1 MALQDLTPQ
10 LRTRL
15 RKVEWMVVLFLGGT
29 TLLMLASLGWFI
41 FRTGE
46 ARGWW
51 VDEVPY
57 YTYVADATGI
67 KVGTPVHMMGFKVG
81 EVTKVD
87 ALPLDQLRSWPYLKT
102 NQFRAFVG
110 FKVRDKEPSR
120 YPGYISSDSRVKLGG
135 FPVEIAGGVVL
146 EISVGSMSG
155 TLTTTNLEGGRIGVL
170 SHKFAYDELE
180 GKKDSPN
187 RRYLPLSASENGYYL
202 PLDQSETLLA
212 QVQQVLA
219 KVRGIGTQVDAA
231 LPGLTAELY
240 LTLTNVHAITAQLRP
255 NVGPPGALGAMVLP
269 TNLVARFGQAGG
281 LGDLILP
288 TNLVARFGQPGGL
301 GDLILPTHLNAQ
313 LTATLAAVPGTLSNL
328 DQRTASLG
336 ALITNLVK
344 GTAPLGNAI
353 TNLDLTMDDMR
364 SNTVPQATALL
375 RTLDS
380 FVEGMKRHWLF
391 RGAFKAPK
399 AEERPAPRG
408 TNSVSAAPSR
418 ARF

>member
-29 TLLMLASLGWFI
+29 ALLLLGSLGGFI

-57 YTYVADATGI
+57 YTYVDDATGI

-87 ALPLDQLRSWPYLKT
+87 ALPLDQLRRWDYYQT

-146 EISVGSMSG
+146 EVSVGSMSG
-155 TLTTTNLEGGRIGVL
+155 TLTTTNLGGGRIGVL
-170 SHKFAYDELE
+170 SDKFAYDELS

-187 RRYLPLSASENGYYL
+187 RRYLPLSESKTGYYL

-219 KVRGIGTQVDAA
+219 KVRGIGTKVDAA
-231 LPGLTAELY
+231 LPGLTEELY
-240 LTLTNVHAITAQLRP
+240 LTLTNVHAITEQLRP
-255 NVGPPGALGAMVLP
+255 NVGPPGALGAMV
-269 TNLVARFGQAGG
+269 
-281 LGDLILP
+281 LP

-399 AEERPAPRG
+399 AEGRPVPRG
-408 TNSVSAAPSR
+408 TNSVSAPPSR

>member
-57 YTYVADATGI
+57 YTYVGDATGI

-87 ALPLDQLRSWPYLKT
+87 ALPLEELRKWDYYQT

-120 YPGYISSDSRVKLGG
+120 YPGYIGSDSRVKLGG

-146 EISVGSMSG
+146 EISVGSMGG
-155 TLTTTNLEGGRIGVL
+155 TLTTTNLEGGGIGVL
-170 SHKFAYDELE
+170 SDKFAYDELS

-187 RRYLPLSASENGYYL
+187 RRYLPLSETEKGFYL
-202 PLDQSETLLA
+202 PIDQSETLLA

-219 KVRGIGTQVDAA
+219 KVRGIGTKVDAA
-231 LPGLTAELY
+231 LPGLTEELY
-240 LTLTNVHAITAQLRP
+240 LTLTNVHAITEQLRP

-281 LGDLILP
+281 LGDLVLP
-288 TNLVARFGQPGGL
+288 TNL
-301 GDLILPTHLNAQ
+301 NAQ
-313 LTATLAAVPGTLSNL
+313 LIATLAAVPGTLSNL

-336 ALITNLVK
+336 VLITNLVK
-344 GTAPLGNAI
+344 GTGPLGNAI

-399 AEERPAPRG
+399 AEERPVPRG

>member
-57 YTYVADATGI
+57 YTYVGDATGI

-87 ALPLDQLRSWPYLKT
+87 ALPLEQLRSWDYYQT

-110 FKVRDKEPSR
+110 FKVRDRRPSR
-120 YPGYISSDSRVKLGG
+120 YPGYIGSDSRVKLGG

-146 EISVGSMSG
+146 EISVGSMG
-155 TLTTTNLEGGRIGVL
+155 ATLTTKDLPGGEIGVL
-170 SHKFAYDELE
+170 SDKFAYDELSA
-180 GKKDSPN
+180 KKDSPN
-187 RRYLPLSASENGYYL
+187 MRYVPLSEAENGYYL
-202 PLDQSETLLA
+202 PLDQSETLLS
-212 QVQQVLA
+212 QVQQVLS
-219 KVRGIGTQVDAA
+219 KVRGIGTKVDAA
-231 LPGLTAELY
+231 LPGLTEELY

-269 TNLVARFGQAGG
+269 TNLVAR
-281 LGDLILP
+281 L
-288 TNLVARFGQPGGL
+288 GQPGGL
-301 GDLILPTHLNAQ
+301 GELIIPTNINEHLVSV
-313 LTATLAAVPGTLSNL
+313 LARVPGTLSNL
-328 DQRTASLG
+328 DDRMASLG
-336 ALITNLVK
+336 GLITNLTR
-344 GTAPLGNAI
+344 GTAPLGNVV
-353 TNLDLTMDDMR
+353 TNLDMAVADVRLTLAEVR
-364 SNTVPQATALL
+364 SNTVPEATGLL

-380 FVEGMKRHWLF
+380 FVEGLKRHWLF

-399 AEERPAPRG
+399 AEERSAPRG

>member
-29 TLLMLASLGWFI
+29 TLLMLVSLGWFI

-57 YTYVADATGI
+57 YTYVSDATGI
-67 KVGTPVHMMGFKVG
+67 KVGTPVQMMGFKVG

-87 ALPLDQLRSWPYLKT
+87 ALPLEELRRWDYYQT

-110 FKVRDKEPSR
+110 FKVRDKKPSR
-120 YPGYISSDSRVKLGG
+120 YPGYIGSDSRVKLGG

-146 EISVGSMSG
+146 EISVGSMGG
-155 TLTTTNLEGGRIGVL
+155 TLTTTDLAGGEIGVL
-170 SHKFAYDELE
+170 SDKFAYDEQLS
-180 GKKDSPN
+180 GKKDGPN
-187 RRYLPLSASENGYYL
+187 LRYLPLSENKKGYYL

-219 KVRGIGTQVDAA
+219 KVRGIGTKVDAA
-231 LPGLTAELY
+231 LPGLTEELY

-269 TNLVARFGQAGG
+269 TNLVARFGQSGG
-281 LGDLILP
+281 LGDLVLP
-288 TNLVARFGQPGGL
+288 TNL
-301 GDLILPTHLNAQ
+301 NAQ
-313 LTATLAAVPGTLSNL
+313 LIATLAAVPGTLSNL

-336 ALITNLVK
+336 VLITNLAM

-353 TNLDLTMDDMR
+353 TNLDLTLGDVR
-364 SNTVPQATALL
+364 SNTVPEATALL

-380 FVEGMKRHWLF
+380 FAEGLKRHWLF

-399 AEERPAPRG
+399 AEASPAMRG
-408 TNSVSAAPSR
+408 TNTTTRTPDR

>member
-57 YTYVADATGI
+57 YTYVGDATGI

-87 ALPLDQLRSWPYLKT
+87 ALPLEELRKWDYYQT

-120 YPGYISSDSRVKLGG
+120 YPGYIGSDSRVKLGG

-146 EISVGSMSG
+146 EISVGSMGG
-155 TLTTTNLEGGRIGVL
+155 TLTTTNLEGGGIGVL
-170 SHKFAYDELE
+170 SDKFAYDELS

-187 RRYLPLSASENGYYL
+187 RRYLPLSETEKGFYL
-202 PLDQSETLLA
+202 PIDQSETLLA

-219 KVRGIGTQVDAA
+219 KVRGIGTKVDAA
-231 LPGLTAELY
+231 LPGLTEELY
-240 LTLTNVHAITAQLRP
+240 LTLTNVHAITEQLRP

-281 LGDLILP
+281 LGDLVLP
-288 TNLVARFGQPGGL
+288 TNL
-301 GDLILPTHLNAQ
+301 NAQ
-313 LTATLAAVPGTLSNL
+313 LIATLAAVPGTLSNL

-336 ALITNLVK
+336 VLITNLVK
-344 GTAPLGNAI
+344 GTGPLGNAI
-353 TNLDLTMDDMR
+353 TNLDLTMDNVR

-399 AEERPAPRG
+399 AEERPVPRG

>member
-57 YTYVADATGI
+57 YTYVGDATGI

-87 ALPLDQLRSWPYLKT
+87 ALPLKELRSWEYYQT

-146 EISVGSMSG
+146 EISVGSMGG

-170 SHKFAYDELE
+170 SDKFAYDELS

-187 RRYLPLSASENGYYL
+187 RRYLPLSATEKGYYL
-202 PLDQSETLLA
+202 PIDQSETLLA

-219 KVRGIGTQVDAA
+219 KVRGIGTKVDAA
-231 LPGLTAELY
+231 LPGLTEELY
-240 LTLTNVHAITAQLRP
+240 LTLTNVHAITEQLRP

-281 LGDLILP
+281 LGDLVLP
-288 TNLVARFGQPGGL
+288 TN
-301 GDLILPTHLNAQ
+301 LNAQ

-336 ALITNLVK
+336 VLITNLVK
-344 GTAPLGNAI
+344 GTGPLGNAI
-353 TNLDLTMDDMR
+353 TNLDLTMDNVR

-391 RGAFKAPK
+391 RGAFKEPK
-399 AEERPAPRG
+399 AEERPVPRG
-408 TNSVSAAPSR
+408 TNSVSAPPSR

>member
-29 TLLMLASLGWFI
+29 ALLLLGSLGWFI

-57 YTYVADATGI
+57 YTYVDDATGI

-81 EVTKVD
+81 EVTKLD
-87 ALPLDQLRSWPYLKT
+87 ALPLDQLRSWDYYQT

-110 FKVRDKEPSR
+110 FKVRAKEPSR

-146 EISVGSMSG
+146 EVSVGSMSG
-155 TLTTTNLEGGRIGVL
+155 TLTTTNLGGGRIGVL
-170 SHKFAYDELE
+170 SDKFAYDELS

-187 RRYLPLSASENGYYL
+187 RRYLPLSESKTGYYL

-231 LPGLTAELY
+231 LPGLTEELY

-269 TNLVARFGQAGG
+269 TNLVARFGQ
-281 LGDLILP
+281 
-288 TNLVARFGQPGGL
+288 PGGL

-313 LTATLAAVPGTLSNL
+313 LIATLAAVPGTLSNL

-399 AEERPAPRG
+399 AEQRPVPRG

>member
-87 ALPLDQLRSWPYLKT
+87 ALPLDQLRSWDYYQT

-170 SHKFAYDELE
+170 SDKFAYDELS

-187 RRYLPLSASENGYYL
+187 RRYVPLSENKTGYYL
-202 PLDQSETLLA
+202 PIDQSETLLA

-255 NVGPPGALGAMVLP
+255 NVGPPGALGAML
-269 TNLVARFGQAGG
+269 
-281 LGDLILP
+281 LP

-313 LTATLAAVPGTLSNL
+313 LIATLAAVPGTLSNL

-399 AEERPAPRG
+399 AEERPVPRG

>member
-57 YTYVADATGI
+57 YTFVGDATGI

-87 ALPLDQLRSWPYLKT
+87 ALPLDQLRSWDYYQT

-120 YPGYISSDSRVKLGG
+120 YPGYIGSDSRVKLGG

-146 EISVGSMSG
+146 EISVGSMGG

-170 SHKFAYDELE
+170 SDKFAYDELS

-187 RRYLPLSASENGYYL
+187 RRYLPLSETEKGYYL

-219 KVRGIGTQVDAA
+219 KVRGIGTKVDAA
-231 LPGLTAELY
+231 LPGLTEELY

-281 LGDLILP
+281 LGDLVLP
-288 TNLVARFGQPGGL
+288 TNL
-301 GDLILPTHLNAQ
+301 NAQ
-313 LTATLAAVPGTLSNL
+313 LIATLAAVPGAISNL

-336 ALITNLVK
+336 LLITNLVK

-353 TNLDLTMDDMR
+353 TNLDLTIDNMR

-391 RGAFKAPK
+391 RGAFKEPK
-399 AEERPAPRG
+399 AEERPVPRG
-408 TNSVSAAPSR
+408 TNSVSAAPNR

>member
-87 ALPLDQLRSWPYLKT
+87 ALPLDQLRSWDYYQT

-170 SHKFAYDELE
+170 SDKFAYDELS

-187 RRYLPLSASENGYYL
+187 RRYVPLSENKTGYYL
-202 PLDQSETLLA
+202 PIDQSETLLA

-255 NVGPPGALGAMVLP
+255 NVGPPGALGAML
-269 TNLVARFGQAGG
+269 
-281 LGDLILP
+281 LP

-313 LTATLAAVPGTLSNL
+313 LIATLAAVPGTLSNL

-399 AEERPAPRG
+399 AEERPVPRG
-408 TNSVSAAPSR
+408 TNSVSAAPNR

>member
-57 YTYVADATGI
+57 YTFVGDATGI

-87 ALPLDQLRSWPYLKT
+87 ALPLDQLRSWDYYQT

-120 YPGYISSDSRVKLGG
+120 YPGYIGSDSRVKLGG

-146 EISVGSMSG
+146 EISVGSMGG

-170 SHKFAYDELE
+170 SDKFAYDELS

-187 RRYLPLSASENGYYL
+187 RRYLPLSETEKGYYL

-219 KVRGIGTQVDAA
+219 KVRGIGTKVDAA
-231 LPGLTAELY
+231 LPGLTEELY
-240 LTLTNVHAITAQLRP
+240 LTMPHVISKPQGPGVSMLELMQRYSKVELNVRVTTQSP
-255 NVGPPGALGAMVLP
+255 FELP
-269 TNLVARFGQAGG
+269 F
-281 LGDLILP
+281 I
-288 TNLVARFGQPGGL
+288 
-301 GDLILPTHLNAQ
+301 
-313 LTATLAAVPGTLSNL
+313 VPGT
-328 DQRTASLG
+328 T
-336 ALITNLVK
+336 LIATVPESVATRL
-344 GTAPLGNAI
+344 APLLPI
-353 TNLDLTMDDMR
+353 RILTPPHEIPDSREILVWHKRNEADPGHDWLR
-364 SNTVPQATALL
+364 S
-375 RTLDS
+375 
-380 FVEGMKRHWLF
+380 LF
-391 RGAFKAPK
+391 I
-399 AEERPAPRG
+399 EC
-408 TNSVSAAPSR
+408 SR
-418 ARF
+418 QT